1 MGKGIESLS
10 QTMILYSQYLS
21 HPYNKYCATQCR
33 VDPARAMMQ

>member
-21 HPYNKYCATQCR
+21 HPYNKYCATQGR
-33 VDPARAMMQ
+33 VDPARTMMQ